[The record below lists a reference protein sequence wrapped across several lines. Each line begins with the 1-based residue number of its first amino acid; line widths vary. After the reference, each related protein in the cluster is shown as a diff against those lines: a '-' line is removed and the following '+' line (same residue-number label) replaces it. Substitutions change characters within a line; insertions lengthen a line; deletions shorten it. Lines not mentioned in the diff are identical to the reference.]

1 MKPILSVVIP
11 TLNRYNYLQRT
22 LSVLITQVERNKNE
36 VELVVC
42 CNSSKDETDTYLQ
55 SLLPDYPFIRYKYF
69 EEYVEVGQSLI
80 RSANEALGEYIVI
93 WGDDDIPHP
102 FYIETILDIIKTNP
116 GIGIIHCNRLAGKD
130 TKFGFKDLKVEEDRI
145 ESDQQTIFTIEE
157 LVQRFGKSLG
167 FISSLVFRRDDWNR
181 GIPYYND
188 SYYGYEHLSIIING
202 SIGRKCYYC
211 PYPVE
216 IQRLPFDRD
225 FLDKWP
231 LYRFVGI
238 PNMMSDFDNNG
249 VTQNALECW
258 QNKVNKSFPSF
269 IWNMT
274 YTSTNK
280 KFFKPLC
287 SELNKYQK
295 SIIRKALTYVI
306 VYTYPKWLF
315 LFFKKRLYK

>member
-1 MKPILSVVIP
+1 MNPILSVVIP

-22 LSVLITQVERNKNE
+22 LSLLIPQVERNKSE

-42 CNSSKDETDTYLQ
+42 CNSSKDETDSYLK
-55 SLLPDYPFIRYKYF
+55 SLVSDYPFIRYKYF
-69 EEYVEVGQSLI
+69 DEYVEVGQSLI
-80 RSANEALGEYIVI
+80 RSANEAIGEYVVI

-102 FYIETILDIIKTNP
+102 FFVETILDIIKNNQ
-116 GIGIIHCNRLAGKD
+116 GVGIIHCNRLSGKD
-130 TKFGFKDLKVEEDRI
+130 TKYGFRDLKVEERDI
-145 ESDQQTIFTIEE
+145 ESEQQFFFTIEE

-167 FISSLVFRRDDWNR
+167 FISSLIFRRDDWAK
-181 GIPYYND
+181 GVPYYNN
-188 SYYGYEHLSIIING
+188 SYYGYEHLSIILNG

-211 PYPVE
+211 PYPLE

-238 PNMMSDFDNNG
+238 PNMMLDFDKKG

-258 QNKVNKSFPSF
+258 QNKVNKSFLSF
-269 IWNMT
+269 VWNMT
-274 YTSTNK
+274 YTSTNRE
-280 KFFKPLC
+280 FFKPLC

-295 SIIRKALTYVI
+295 SFLRKILTYLI
-306 VYTYPKWLF
+306 VYTYPKRLF
-315 LFFKKRLYK
+315 LFMKGCIYR